1 MKRFGQIIHLKP
13 DALEMYLA
21 LHAQPWTEVLE
32 ALAQIHIRNYSI
44 FRFGLTLFAYLEYH
58 GTDWEAD
65 QRLMAS
71 LPRLAEWAA
80 LTAGMQQPLEE
91 RAIGEWWANMQEV
104 FHLD

>member
-1 MKRFGQIIHLKP
+1 MSQQLVFDL
-13 DALEMYLA
+13 LA
-21 LHAQPWTEVLE
+21 SYPVRLANFVAGSNTE